1 MTPRF
6 PRYLA
11 KADVLRALGALGF
24 AVDREH
30 EHIGLK
36 RVSDSGTTL
45 LIIPNHKRIKM
56 ATLLTACARAGI
68 SRRDVLSVLEQL

>member
-1 MTPRF
+1 LTPRF
-6 PRYLA
+6 PRDLA
-11 KADVLRALGALGF
+11 KSDVLRALAKLGF
-24 AVDREH
+24 TVDREH

-36 RVSDSGTTL
+36 RTVASSTTL

-68 SRRDVLSVLEQL
+68 SRNEVLHALESK